1 MPHYVEPKA
10 GGFSSG
16 LSADFSCMY
25 LHTVRD
31 PSLRQSGLGN
41 VFVKNLDKAVDSK
54 VPDPPCNTAQLQCKR
69 RCHLTDLIAK
79 SPTFHCALALPSDRS
94 FCEKRDLSLCAGIA
108 ISQIFLRKARSFIVR
123 WRCHLTD
130 LTAKSPIFH
139 CALALPSHRSYC
151 EKPIFRCALSW
162 RCLPSDRSYCE
173 KPDGSLWAGIAI
185 SQILLHGNAQQ
196 FFSKALHDIFGLF
209 GNILSCKA
217 RASGFGFLAKKS
229 SAPCPCLFKVLHVGR
244 HWKS

>member
-79 SPTFHCALALPSDRS
+79 SP
-94 FCEKRDLSLCAGIA
+94 DLSLCTGVA
-108 ISQIFLRKARSFIVR
+108 I
-123 WRCHLTD
+123 
-130 LTAKSPIFH
+130 
-139 CALALPSHRSYC
+139 
-151 EKPIFRCALSW
+151 
-162 RCLPSDRSYCE
+162 
-173 KPDGSLWAGIAI
+173 
-185 SQILLHGNAQQ
+185 
-196 FFSKALHDIFGLF
+196 
-209 GNILSCKA
+209 
-217 RASGFGFLAKKS
+217 
-229 SAPCPCLFKVLHVGR
+229 
-244 HWKS
+244 